1 MYIYI
6 HGYVIM
12 LLDLLHVQFS
22 HCQMIVENIVIVLL
36 LFLMP
41 RKVCKC
47 TIITIEK
54 VATDG
59 LNDTIITTTDVYSLN
74 ITKLKNKI
82 CLSQHYN
89 KIYNFCLLML

>member
-6 HGYVIM
+6 YTWLCYYAI
-12 LLDLLHVQFS
+12 LLHVQFS

-36 LFLMP
+36 FLMQ

>member
-1 MYIYI
+1 
-6 HGYVIM
+6 M

>member
-1 MYIYI
+1 
-6 HGYVIM
+6 M

-22 HCQMIVENIVIVLL
+22 HCQMIVENVVIVS